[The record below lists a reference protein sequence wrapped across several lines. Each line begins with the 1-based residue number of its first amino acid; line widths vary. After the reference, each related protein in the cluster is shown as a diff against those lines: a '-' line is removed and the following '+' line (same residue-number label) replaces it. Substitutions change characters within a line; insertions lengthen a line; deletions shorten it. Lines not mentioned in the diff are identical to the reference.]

1 MRDLAGIAVFAKV
14 VECNSFTAAAN
25 ELRLTPS
32 AVSKQV
38 SRLEE
43 HLGTQLLNRT
53 TRRLSLTEI
62 GAHFYQQCSR
72 GLKEIAEAEDLVSEF
87 RAEPRGL
94 LRVSVPQGFGR
105 VHVAPIIPDFL
116 DRYPQVQV
124 ELTIGQLDANLFE
137 DGFDLMIRSAPITD
151 ANLVMRELAPMRRV
165 VCATPD
171 YFARHGTPAMPRDLA
186 THNCLIFTDPRPQYE
201 WRFTGPK
208 GDVAVRV
215 SGSFQSN
222 QLDALYA
229 ALMRGVGI
237 AYMPDYNLAKDIR
250 SGALSSIFEDWV
262 GSSTR
267 PTILAMTMK
276 AYYPRA
282 KHPSPKVRAFIDF
295 LAARI
300 KSSPDWN

>member
-1 MRDLAGIAVFAKV
+1 MRDLASIAVFAKV
-14 VECNSFTAAAN
+14 VESNSFTAAAQ
-25 ELRLTPS
+25 ELHLTPS

-38 SRLEE
+38 SRLED
-43 HLGTQLLNRT
+43 HLGAQLLNRT
-53 TRRLSLTEI
+53 TRRLSLTEV
-62 GAHFYQQCSR
+62 GAHFYQQCSK

-105 VHVAPIIPDFL
+105 LHVAPIIPDFL
-116 DRYPQVQV
+116 ARYPDVQV

-137 DGFDLMIRSAPITD
+137 HGFDLMIRSAPLTD
-151 ANLVMRELAPMRRV
+151 ANLAMRELAPMRRV

-171 YFARHGTPAMPRDLA
+171 YFARHGVPATPRDLA
-186 THNCLIFTDPRPQYE
+186 KHNCLIFTDPQPQYE

-222 QLDALYA
+222 QVDALYV

-237 AYMPDYNLAKDIR
+237 AYMPNYNLAKEIR
-250 SGALSSIFEDWV
+250 AGELKTIFEDWV
-262 GSSTR
+262 GSESR
-267 PTILAMTMK
+267 STILAMTMK

-282 KHPSPKVRAFIDF
+282 KHPSPKVVAFIDF
-295 LAARI
+295 LVGRI
-300 KSSPDWN
+300 KASPDWD